1 MGLAVSSAM
10 MLTGMFQFG
19 VHQSAEVE
27 NQMVSVERVLEY
39 TEIEPEAPLESID
52 EGQ

>member
-1 MGLAVSSAM
+1 M

-39 TEIEPEAPLESID
+39 STIEPEAALESEPGKWKINVID
-52 EGQ
+52 A